1 MNDFDVHTLP
11 LEGLCLIRQKVFTD
25 HRGRF
30 ARLFCQSRLQVQ
42 GRRFDIR
49 QINLSHTLG
58 KGSVRGLHFQ
68 YAPHAE
74 SKLVT
79 CVTGAIWDVAV
90 DLRAN
95 SPTFLQWHAEE
106 LVAGDGRSLLIPA
119 GFAHGF
125 QVLSE
130 EAEILYCSDADYS
143 PAHEAGLV
151 PEDAVLAIAW
161 PLPVVN
167 LSARDAAHPALAAG
181 FAGVQL

>member
-1 MNDFDVHTLP
+1 MNDFDVHALP
-11 LEGLCLIRQKVFTD
+11 IEGLCLIHQKIFTD

-42 GRRFDIR
+42 GKRFDIR
-49 QINLSHTLG
+49 QINHSHTLG

-74 SKLVT
+74 SKLIT
-79 CVTGAIWDVAV
+79 CVAGAVWDVAV
-90 DLRAN
+90 DLRPGSA
-95 SPTFLQWHAEE
+95 TFLQWHAEE
-106 LVAGDGRSLLIPA
+106 LVAGDGRSFLIPA

-125 QVLSE
+125 QVLSD

-143 PAHEAGLV
+143 PAYEAGLG
-151 PEDAVLAIAW
+151 PMDTALAIDW
-161 PLPVVN
+161 PLPVTN
-167 LSARDAAHPALAAG
+167 LSAKDAAHPAIDAD